1 MKFNVFGFLIDKY
14 FFNRKLKEKQIPS
27 FFEKQKPEKI
37 PPLITISRLT
47 GSGGRTVATLVAEK
61 LGKPWKVWDKEILEE
76 IAKDTKKSVEF
87 FKVFD
92 ERTISLTEEY
102 IDDFFGKEVP
112 IFSRYEKELIKV
124 LTAIGQQGYTI
135 IVGRGAN
142 YLFPNALKVR
152 IVAPVAIRLENMVKY
167 EKAYTREQSQKWLR
181 NTDKR
186 RDEFIQRIFSKNPN
200 DPLYYDMVINT
211 EYVPLIT
218 AATGIAHM
226 ARSLFNLPK

>member
-1 MKFNVFGFLIDKY
+1 MKPNVFGFLIEKY
-14 FFNRKLKEKQIPS
+14 FFNKKLKEKLIPP
-27 FFEKQKPEKI
+27 FFNKPREKTNL
-37 PPLITISRLT
+37 PLITISRLT
-47 GSGGRTVATLVAEK
+47 GSGGRTIADLVAKK

-87 FKVFD
+87 FKEFD

-102 IDDFFGKEVP
+102 IDDFFGKQVP

-124 LTAIGQQGYTI
+124 LTAIGQQGYAI

-152 IVAPVAIRLENMVKY
+152 IVAPANVRLENMVKF
-167 EKAYTREQSQKWLR
+167 EKNYTREQSHRWLI

-186 RDEFIQRIFSKNPN
+186 RDEFIKRIFGKDPN
-200 DPLYYDMVINT
+200 DALYYDLVINT
-211 EYVPLIT
+211 ENIPLST
-218 AATGIAHM
+218 SASGI
-226 ARSLFNLPK
+226 SLLAKSHFKLSK